1 MHCFRKVTDD
11 LYWVGASDRRIEL
24 FENIFPLSDGVSYNS
39 YLLMDEKTVLFDAA
53 DYAVGRQFLENVQ
66 AVLNGRTLDYLV
78 VNHMEP
84 DHCAMIEDLV
94 LRYPEVQIIGNAKT
108 FPMIGQFFNFDLEG
122 RTITV
127 KEGDTF

>member
-53 DYAVGRQFLENVQ
+53 DYSVGRQFLENVQ

-84 DHCAMIEDLV
+84 DHCAIDRKSV
-94 LRYPEVQIIGNAKT
+94 V
-108 FPMIGQFFNFDLEG
+108 
-122 RTITV
+122 
-127 KEGDTF
+127 